1 MGKNEMYRKRKCEL
15 CGNFAFEKHLGTSQ
29 VLDGGFTRI
38 EDFEKSGF
46 GALVVNYWDITN
58 VKETRVELKLC
69 PECAS
74 KIDNAMHEAIED
86 LKNQ

>member
-1 MGKNEMYRKRKCEL
+1 MEKNEMYRKRQCEL
-15 CGNFAFEKHLGTSQ
+15 CGKFAFEKHLGTSQ

-58 VKETRVELKLC
+58 VKETRFEFRLC

-74 KIDNAMHEAIED
+74 KIDNAMHKVIED